1 MSQIFWNKYYQNT
14 TEPWTTP
21 DAGFVAEVAHLPPAR
36 ALELGAGE
44 GADSIWLANQKWEV
58 TAVDFAPAA
67 IENLTQNAKK
77 QGINVKGVVAD
88 VTDYQPAQQY
98 ELVFM
103 CYLHLLPDERNRM
116 LMHAANAIIPGGT
129 LVYIGITRSSIAS
142 DIPDEF
148 LATPDE
154 IVTALSELTIERV
167 DVSSR
172 TIEMPDENFKANV
185 MTVRAKRPL

>member
-1 MSQIFWNKYYQNT
+1 
-14 TEPWTTP
+14 
-21 DAGFVAEVAHLPPAR
+21 
-36 ALELGAGE
+36 
-44 GADSIWLANQKWEV
+44 
-58 TAVDFAPAA
+58 
-67 IENLTQNAKK
+67 
-77 QGINVKGVVAD
+77 
-88 VTDYQPAQQY
+88 
-98 ELVFM
+98 
-103 CYLHLLPDERNRM
+103 M